1 MGYSRCFSNTN
12 KMAMIQSLVF
22 EKKNWKK
29 SKVKNNA
36 VLIYV
41 EKTKIQLGMTRSKN

>member
-1 MGYSRCFSNTN
+1 
-12 KMAMIQSLVF
+12 MIQSLVF
-22 EKKNWKK
+22 EKKKKRKK
-29 SKVKNNA
+29 SKAKNNA